1 MPFRH
6 DAIQQVIRIPLRRI
20 EQHYGKDNYDDSGDD
35 LVNCLREVSDANPQY
50 SFSWSTDH
58 PNPWYHT
65 LDFTIERITESAYAR
80 LIKLLSTHG
89 LTED

>member
-1 MPFRH
+1 MPFQH
-6 DAIQQVIRIPLRRI
+6 DSSQQFIRIPLRRI
-20 EQHYGKDNYDDSGDD
+20 EQRYGKDNHDNAGDD
-35 LVNCLREVSDANPQY
+35 MVCCLRQVSKADAKY
-50 SFSWSTDH
+50 SFSFSTDH

-65 LDFTIERITESAYAR
+65 LDFTFEGINETEYMK